1 MNLLFVDACPR
12 AAESRTL
19 ALAEHLLARLK
30 GAVPGLS
37 VRTHCLRAMG
47 LRGIDAGGL
56 ARREA
61 LCDRRAWEEEG
72 LPAEDAALLRTGLDF
87 QRADALVIAA
97 PYWDLSFP
105 SVLKT
110 WTENIWIRNLTFV
123 YRHDKPVGLARGKAA
138 VYVTT
143 AGSFTAGHDWGTLY
157 VRDVLRTLGVPAFRD
172 VKAEG
177 LDLDGADPE
186 AILSLARTRAEEAAD
201 WLRDRL
207 AAPDASLPAPDPIY
221 PEERL

>member
-105 SVLKT
+105 AVLKQYLEKINVT
-110 WTENIWIRNLTFV
+110 GVTFF
-123 YRHDKPVGLARGKAA
+123 YTPEGIPRGLCRAREL
-138 VYVTT
+138 VYVST
-143 AGSFTAGHDWGTLY
+143 AGGNY
-157 VRDVLRTLGVPAFRD
+157 VPEEFGFGY
-172 VKAEG
+172 VKALAQAYYGIPDVRLVQAVG
-177 LDLDGADPE
+177 LDLDGAD
-186 AILSLARTRAEEAAD
+186 AEQI
-201 WLRDRL
+201 LRDCM
-207 AAPDASLPAPDPIY
+207 
-221 PEERL
+221 EKE